1 VKGEPEQ
8 PDKEFYHGS
17 TPAFVGKTLQL
28 SLNPHGKKPLTIRI
42 VGGLMVFVKPSARK
56 NSKTLPKK
64 INLNTTD
71 NDAKKETHTAYFS
84 YVVYKN
90 WPSPWASIMV
100 FSGSKKI
107 LGIHTT
113 LFMALLITT

>member
-64 INLNTTD
+64 N
-71 NDAKKETHTAYFS
+71 
-84 YVVYKN
+84 
-90 WPSPWASIMV
+90 
-100 FSGSKKI
+100 
-107 LGIHTT
+107 
-113 LFMALLITT
+113 